1 MRKNA
6 TVLSCLLLLAALGS
20 AAADAATVT
29 RAWTFKPADAAGL
42 TLDNMIGDLRIE
54 PATEG
59 GFQVTA
65 TIIVESPN
73 EAEAERLARAVEFR
87 TSDAGRDS
95 SFQVRLPEQDFPVIY
110 VAGTARGSF
119 FGRSYVNYLDD
130 RRQLTGDR
138 GKGVNVRVDLRVRVP
153 AGASLVA
160 RNRIGE
166 VSGEAIVADLELDTA
181 RGPVDLRDGRGKLE
195 VDIGSGSVD
204 VARHEGEVEV
214 DTGSGA
220 VAIVDSRG
228 RIAVDTGSGSVRI
241 SGGSGEVDAD
251 TGSGTVVV
259 EHFAGS
265 VKADTGS
272 GSVTITGST
281 AARVIDADTGSGRVR
296 IEGDLGSLEQLKVDT
311 GSGGATI
318 IASALAPLEIA
329 MGTGSGS
336 IEVDVPGAAVT
347 RDGRRQ
353 AVVRIGEARQRATIQ
368 TGSGS
373 ITLRLAPPTAD

>member
-6 TVLSCLLLLAALGS
+6 TALSCLLMLAALGS
-20 AAADAATVT
+20 AAAEAATVT
-29 RAWTFKPADAAGL
+29 RAWNFKPAEVAGL
-42 TLDNMIGDLRIE
+42 QLDNLVGDLRIE

-65 TIIVESPN
+65 TITVEASS
-73 EAEAERLARAVEFR
+73 EVEAERLAQAVEFR
-87 TSDAGRDS
+87 THDAGRDS
-95 SFQVRLPEQDFPVIY
+95 SFQLRLPERDFPVIY
-110 VAGTARGSF
+110 VPGTARGSF
-119 FGRSYVNYLDD
+119 LGRSYVNYLGE

-153 AGASLVA
+153 EGANLVA

-166 VSGEAIVADLELDTA
+166 VHAEAVIADLEIETA
-181 RGPVDLRDGRGKLE
+181 RGPVSVRDGRGKLGID
-195 VDIGSGSVD
+195 VGSGSVE
-204 VARHEGEVEV
+204 VARQDGEVEV

-220 VAIVDSRG
+220 VRVVDSRG
-228 RIAVDTGSGSVRI
+228 RIDVDTGSGSIRI

-251 TGSGTVVV
+251 TGSGAVVV
-259 EHFAGS
+259 ENFAGS

-296 IEGDLGSLEQLKVDT
+296 IEGDLGALEQLKVDT
-311 GSGGATI
+311 GSGSTTI
-318 IASALAPLEIA
+318 VASALPPLEIA
-329 MGTGSGS
+329 MATGSGG
-336 IEVDVPGAAVT
+336 IEVDVPGAEVT
-347 RDGRRQ
+347 RDGRRS

-373 ITLRLAPPTAD
+373 IALRLAPPIAD

>member
-6 TVLSCLLLLAALGS
+6 TVLSCLLVLAALGS
-20 AAADAATVT
+20 AVADAATVT
-29 RAWTFKPADAAGL
+29 RTWNFKPADAAGL
-42 TLDNMIGDLRIE
+42 TLDNLVGDLRIE
-54 PATEG
+54 PATDG

-65 TIIVESPN
+65 TIIVDSTN

-95 SFQVRLPEQDFPVIY
+95 SFQVRLPALDFPVIH

-119 FGRSYVNYLDD
+119 LGRSYVNYLGD

-138 GKGVNVRVDLRVRVP
+138 SKGVNVRVDLLVRVP
-153 AGASLVA
+153 EGTRLVA

-166 VSGEAIVADLELDTA
+166 VSAEAVLADLEIDTA
-181 RGPVDLRDGRGKLE
+181 RGPVAVRDGRGKLE
-195 VDIGSGSVD
+195 IDIGSGSVD
-204 VARHEGEVEV
+204 VARHEGEVDV

-220 VAIVDSRG
+220 VRIVDSRG

-251 TGSGTVVV
+251 TGSGAVVV
-259 EHFAGS
+259 ENFAGS

-272 GSVTITGST
+272 GSVTITGSS

-296 IEGDLGSLEQLKVDT
+296 IEGDLSSLEQLKVDT
-311 GSGGATI
+311 GSGGTTI
-318 IASALAPLEIA
+318 IASALPPLEFA
-329 MGTGSGS
+329 MATGSGG
-336 IEVDVPGAAVT
+336 IEVEVPGAEVT
-347 RDGRRQ
+347 RDGRRR
-353 AVVRIGEARQRATIQ
+353 AVVRIGEAKQRATIQ

-373 ITLRLAPPTAD
+373 ITLRLAPPIAD

>member
-1 MRKNA
+1 MRNNA
-6 TVLSCLLLLAALGS
+6 TVLSCLLLAALGS

-42 TLDNMIGDLRIE
+42 TLDNMIGDLRLE

-110 VAGTARGSF
+110 VAGTARGSL

-166 VSGEAIVADLELDTA
+166 VSGEAIVADLEIDTA

-204 VARHEGEVEV
+204 VVRHEGEVEV

-251 TGSGTVVV
+251 TGSGAVVV
-259 EHFAGS
+259 ENFAGS

-272 GSVTITGST
+272 GSVTITGSS
-281 AARVIDADTGSGRVR
+281 AARAIDADTGSGRVR

-318 IASALAPLEIA
+318 TASALAPLEIV

-336 IEVDVPGAAVT
+336 IEVDVPGAEVT